1 MILWQQASQSVY
13 VKRRQVFTE
22 IYQGE
27 DDKNVFHK
35 EIPRAQSILGGMMYE
50 F

>member
-1 MILWQQASQSVY
+1 MVTHDLWQQAQSGDY

-35 EIPRAQSILGGMMYE
+35 EITCAYIRWHDV
-50 F
+50 